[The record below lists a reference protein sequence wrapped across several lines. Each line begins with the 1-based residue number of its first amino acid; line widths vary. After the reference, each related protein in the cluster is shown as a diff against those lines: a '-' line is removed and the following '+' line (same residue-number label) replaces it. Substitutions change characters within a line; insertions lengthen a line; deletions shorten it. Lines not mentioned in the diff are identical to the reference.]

1 VLRALIHRTAT
12 DHTCSRMLARQDIVA
27 VGTPCH
33 HRLLLLLMCRR
44 FPFPVRGHSLPSAVQ
59 PFTVCST
66 LDWGVV
72 AVVPVGQLEKG
83 VILRKNPS
91 RSTEPFVTPWR

>member
-12 DHTCSRMLARQDIVA
+12 DHTRSRMLARQDIVA
-27 VGTPCH
+27 VGTLYHPP
-33 HRLLLLLMCRR
+33 LLLLRTRPCL
-44 FPFPVRGHSLPSAVQ
+44 PFPMLGHSLPSAVQ

-91 RSTEPFVTPWR
+91 RSTEPFVTPSR